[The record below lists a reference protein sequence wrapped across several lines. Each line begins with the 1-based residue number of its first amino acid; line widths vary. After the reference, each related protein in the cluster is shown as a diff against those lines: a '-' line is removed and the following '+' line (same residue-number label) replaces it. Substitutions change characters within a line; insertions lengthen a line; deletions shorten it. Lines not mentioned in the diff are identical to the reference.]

1 MVWCACLIHVWCYSH
16 CLWLL
21 KLLSG
26 QHLPAC
32 SGFCSACAGS
42 LSGVRPFATL
52 WTVACQVPLSMDFS
66 GKNTGVGCRFFLQG
80 IFPLQGLN
88 LHFLHLPYCRCS
100 LVAEPSGKLHMLREN
115 SLFLSGKSAWHL
127 AAFSLLE
134 WKAVETVEEQEV
146 GCMESSCR
154 TGPIRV

>member
-1 MVWCACLIHVWCYSH
+1 MA
-16 CLWLL
+16 L

-42 LSGVRPFATL
+42 LSGVRLFATL

-66 GKNTGVGCRFFLQG
+66 GKNTGVGCHFFLQG
-80 IFPLQGLN
+80 IFPLQGSN
-88 LHFLHLPYCRCS
+88 LHFLHLPYCRCT

-115 SLFLSGKSAWHL
+115 SLFLSGKSSWHL

-134 WKAVETVEEQEV
+134 SCTWAAWLWLGQGSIRTSRIAR
-146 GCMESSCR
+146 ESDPQ
-154 TGPIRV
+154 GEGLIEAP